1 MKKLLALVLSLALIF
16 AVACAFAEGAN
27 TKGTGTPLTIYTNS
41 GSSGRADWLKERA
54 AQDGFEL
61 AILEEGAGAV
71 QQRII
76 GEAANPICDVVFGLN
91 AIIWNDLISLLG

>member
-16 AVACAFAEGAN
+16 TVACACAEGAD

-76 GEAANPICDVVFGLN
+76 GEAATR
-91 AIIWNDLISLLG
+91 SLTSCSA